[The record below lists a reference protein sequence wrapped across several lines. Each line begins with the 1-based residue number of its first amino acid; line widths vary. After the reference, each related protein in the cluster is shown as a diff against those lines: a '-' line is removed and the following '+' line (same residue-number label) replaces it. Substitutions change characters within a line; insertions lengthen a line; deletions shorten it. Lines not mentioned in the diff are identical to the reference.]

1 MLDTTRDP
9 IGDFINSATS
19 DVVEFVGRHTFESFK
34 SSTESL
40 NDLASYGQ
48 LASRAEQCG
57 YRVNKVVY
65 RGYSAAPAL
74 QKMHDSAIE
83 SRTLLQLEKVTEEQA
98 QELEDFK
105 LERKLA
111 RSTKR
116 REEQESEV
124 DQEIRLKERREQ
136 SELTLRQARVEQE
149 EDSTRRQDTLRREF
163 LGALSEFGVA
173 LTKYLTQGRSDQVI
187 EFRGSNLERT
197 HLYLGEDALRARD
210 GVRVGE

>member
-1 MLDTTRDP
+1 
-9 IGDFINSATS
+9 
-19 DVVEFVGRHTFESFK
+19 
-34 SSTESL
+34 
-40 NDLASYGQ
+40 
-48 LASRAEQCG
+48 
-57 YRVNKVVY
+57 
-65 RGYSAAPAL
+65 
-74 QKMHDSAIE
+74 MHDSAIE

-163 LGALSEFGVA
+163 LGALSEFGVD